1 MTLPLSDRSGGGP
14 DAVTAADG
22 EDAAVFVFEAWIIPS
37 AEKEAKAAA
46 DTKTSRRDGGIA
58 ISG

>member
-14 DAVTAADG
+14 DAVIPADG

-37 AEKEAKAAA
+37 ADYRAP
-46 DTKTSRRDGGIA
+46 
-58 ISG
+58 